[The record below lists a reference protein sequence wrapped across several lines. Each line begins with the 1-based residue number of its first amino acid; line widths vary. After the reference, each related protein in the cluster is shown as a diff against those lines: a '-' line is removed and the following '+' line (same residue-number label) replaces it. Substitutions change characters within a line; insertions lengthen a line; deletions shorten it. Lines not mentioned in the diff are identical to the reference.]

1 MTGEASDPGAEAGR
15 RGKKKGGKNRGGEG
29 EPVDTRTP
37 EQIEEDRV
45 QREAKAK
52 ADHAEHIATA
62 QRLAQLEL
70 DKRKKEAA
78 ARDEAAAEELKN
90 DSILRNLNP
99 VARSDKFPL
108 IKPGRLFNA
117 SSGFNDRVD
126 KKAIKLTRPA
136 FAMTGLIPVVA
147 SWIVNNPPITWI
159 REAPGIKDF
168 LDDLFNKE
176 EK

>member
-15 RGKKKGGKNRGGEG
+15 RGKKKGGKKSGGEG

-37 EQIEEDRV
+37 EE
-45 QREAKAK
+45 KAADDIRTK

-78 ARDEAAAEELKN
+78 ARDEKAAEELKN
-90 DSILRNLNP
+90 DAILRNLKP
-99 VARSDKFPL
+99 VSLSKKFPFVH
-108 IKPGRLFNA
+108 PAGLFNA
-117 SSGFNDRVD
+117 SAGFNERVD

>member
-15 RGKKKGGKNRGGEG
+15 RGRKKGGKNRGGEG

-37 EQIEEDRV
+37 EEKAADDLRAQADR
-45 QREAKAK
+45 
-52 ADHAEHIATA
+52 AEHIATA

-78 ARDEAAAEELKN
+78 ARDEKAAEELKN
-90 DSILRNLNP
+90 DSIRRNLSP
-99 VARSDKFPL
+99 IAISDKFPR
-108 IKPGRLFNA
+108 IKFGGLFNA

-136 FAMTGLIPVVA
+136 FAMTGLVA
-147 SWIVNNPPITWI
+147 QMGAWVWNLPAVQQLK
-159 REAPGIKDF
+159 EF
-168 LDDLFNKE
+168 LFGKGE
-176 EK
+176 